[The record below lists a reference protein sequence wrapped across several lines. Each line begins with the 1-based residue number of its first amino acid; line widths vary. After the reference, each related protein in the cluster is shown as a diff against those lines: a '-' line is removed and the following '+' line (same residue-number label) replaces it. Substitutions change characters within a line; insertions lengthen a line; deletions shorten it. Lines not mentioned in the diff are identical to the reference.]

1 VKNILNI
8 LLLISIAISTSFASW
23 NIGYEGSGFADGSGY
38 QMQQDGVLWNHTD
51 GDKNGQSLN
60 ARWSGYRLQD
70 EFDGILAFRGNALFF
85 EGGAWYLWGTHW
97 FLASISDNAT
107 TDVTGLGGSLTWAKS
122 FSRSGGSE
130 WKPYVLLKREP
141 FSEYPLP
148 LSLKTMR
155 NVAETGLKYKD
166 TEGTLTSS
174 ISVEKWL
181 SPRSEIR
188 TLNDTLLEPTEPWI
202 LQAIAYWLPIT
213 KPGLAWGWSC
223 AFSHADRTTQEPT
236 TTETEYKYSWYP
248 AAAPIWSGAV
258 SLIAQAGL
266 WQSSRAEWAMMMSVP
281 LLSGEFREWDNEQI
295 KDWGTAPFKFS
306 TSWVFHSADWQLGTD
321 FSAEL
326 TPWKHMQFWNEDA
339 YKVFKAKVNIQRN
352 F

>member
-1 VKNILNI
+1 MKNILNI
-8 LLLISIAISTSFASW
+8 LFFICIAASASFAVW

-70 EFDGILAFRGNALFF
+70 ELDGILAFRGNALFF

-97 FLASISDNAT
+97 FSASISDNAT

-155 NVAETGLKYKD
+155 NLVETGLKYKD
-166 TEGTLTSS
+166 TDGTLTSS
-174 ISVEKWL
+174 ISVE
-181 SPRSEIR
+181 
-188 TLNDTLLEPTEPWI
+188 
-202 LQAIAYWLPIT
+202 
-213 KPGLAWGWSC
+213 
-223 AFSHADRTTQEPT
+223 
-236 TTETEYKYSWYP
+236 
-248 AAAPIWSGAV
+248 
-258 SLIAQAGL
+258 
-266 WQSSRAEWAMMMSVP
+266 
-281 LLSGEFREWDNEQI
+281 
-295 KDWGTAPFKFS
+295 
-306 TSWVFHSADWQLGTD
+306 
-321 FSAEL
+321 
-326 TPWKHMQFWNEDA
+326 
-339 YKVFKAKVNIQRN
+339 
-352 F
+352 